1 MHVTIDGFGP
11 LGLRAA
17 ARFLGIGHSLLHYH
31 LKRGTKPRA
40 CRHRDIVKAESFE
53 ALKPVSAKN
62 APRSVLV
69 RWRNGWDT
77 EFDSISDL
85 ARVLGISQPAV
96 SRALRES
103 NTIPSGWHELDTM
116 AFVDDGRRRVYRRRS
131 HKETR

>member
-1 MHVTIDGFGP
+1 MQLVIDGFGP

-31 LKRGTKPRA
+31 LERGTKPRA
-40 CRHRDIVKAESFE
+40 CRHRDIAKAEFLES
-53 ALKPVSAKN
+53 LKPVSAGN
-62 APRSVLV
+62 APRPVLV
-69 RWRNGWDT
+69 RWRDGWDT

-96 SRALRES
+96 SRALKKS
-103 NTIPSGWHELDTM
+103 KTIPSGWHELDTM

-131 HKETR
+131 HKVTR